1 MNRTDNPNGE
11 FAMKKQTT
19 KKQTSAKRFVPKPS
33 RQAKPKAKTNVKPK
47 PKSKAKPKA
56 EPKAKPKKAKPVVV
70 APPPPKAKPKKS
82 KPAVVAPAPP
92 APVIPVAESV
102 VRSKP
107 VKTLPP
113 PVASTNQSEMDDLRR
128 IEILLAEAE
137 SAVSGTA
144 LSTVTNPVSA
154 VLITELTELLEELI
168 VTANPRSASTVSR
181 LAFVLSEVMPGLR
194 AVSKQADIA
203 LCRKCGVTFGW
214 DRRAEAERAVRSGQ
228 YQKSISVS

>member
-1 MNRTDNPNGE
+1 MP
-11 FAMKKQTT
+11 
-19 KKQTSAKRFVPKPS
+19 
-33 RQAKPKAKTNVKPK
+33 
-47 PKSKAKPKA
+47 
-56 EPKAKPKKAKPVVV
+56 
-70 APPPPKAKPKKS
+70 
-82 KPAVVAPAPP
+82 PAPP
-92 APVIPVAESV
+92 VAEPV

-107 VKTLPP
+107 VKALPA
-113 PVASTNQSEMDDLRR
+113 PVALPNQSEMDDLRR

-144 LSTVTNPVSA
+144 VQTATNPVSA

-168 VTANPRSASTVSR
+168 ITANPRSASTVSR
-181 LAFVLSEVMPGLR
+181 LAYVLSEVMPGLR

-228 YQKSISVS
+228 YQKSISIS